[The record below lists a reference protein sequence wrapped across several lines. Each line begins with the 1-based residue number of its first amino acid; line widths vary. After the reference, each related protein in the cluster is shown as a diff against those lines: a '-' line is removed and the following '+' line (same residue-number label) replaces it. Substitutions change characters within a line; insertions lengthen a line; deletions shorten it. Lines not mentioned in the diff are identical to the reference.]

1 MKKTISV
8 IMAAAL
14 LASSAAAFSTFADD
28 AEGTGGEE
36 KPYSDYV
43 LNCEGSTPEIDG
55 VIDEAYYQSFRIKHE
70 FNRTYS
76 PDENGEHGSW
86 PNGIFEVRDPI
97 EGSDDTKLNYAKTA
111 ELVEKYFN
119 EKPAEATSYFLW
131 EEGHLYVAIEVKDST
146 PSFVS
151 DEEYEK
157 GAVDA
162 GGAGLYLID
171 GVMPKFTWP
180 VQDITFSAYVDAGS
194 HCGYVRDNPWVIWNK
209 WGRDEKGEPKVKGH
223 DANKDDG
230 LWAVKLTDDGYV
242 VEMDF
247 PVAEMIAA
255 NIFRDYGMEDGDT
268 VGLFNYGLSLCD
280 SPTEFQYVRDWALWQ
295 DGIESRGFQSEDFI
309 YLNDFGQFNTAKD
322 EVKFSTEKIEAP
334 EPDIIVGDVNNDGA
348 VDTADLVRLMKY
360 IAADGQGIE
369 AINTDINGDGETNS
383 ADLIRLMKIIAAGDE
398 TETTEPAPENPET
411 TAPETPEVPAP
422 SDTTAPEPEA
432 PETTAPETESVKT
445 DA

>member
-8 IMAAAL
+8 IMAAAM

-28 AEGTGGEE
+28 AEGTGVEE

-43 LNCEGSTPEIDG
+43 LNCEDAPPTIDG
-55 VIDEAYYQSFRIKHE
+55 VIDDAYLQSFRVKHE
-70 FNRTYS
+70 FNRNYNA
-76 PDENGEHGSW
+76 DDRGCW
-86 PNGIFEVRDPI
+86 PSGIFEVTEVVD
-97 EGSDDTKLNYAKTA
+97 GKNVTNYEETAK
-111 ELVEKYFN
+111 LVEKYFN
-119 EKPAEATSYFLW
+119 GDPAEATSYFLW
-131 EEGHLYVAIEVKDST
+131 KPGHLYVAIEVKDST

-157 GAVDA
+157 GAGDT
-162 GGAGLYLID
+162 GNAGLFLID

-180 VQDITFSAYVDAGS
+180 VWDTTFDCYVDAGS
-194 HCGYVRDNPWVIWNK
+194 HCGYVRDSAWVDWAK
-209 WGRDEKGEPKVKGH
+209 WCHDYDGSPKPKGH
-223 DANKDDG
+223 DINKEDG
-230 LWAVKLTDDGYV
+230 LWAVNITDDGYV

-247 PVAEMIAA
+247 PVAQQVAE
-255 NIFRDYGMEDGDT
+255 NIFRDYGEENGDT
-268 VGLFNYGLSLCD
+268 VGLIKYGLALCD
-280 SPTEFQYVRDWALWQ
+280 SPTEFKYVLDWALWQ
-295 DGIESRGFQSEDFI
+295 EGIESRGFQSEDFI
-309 YLNDFGQFNTAKD
+309 YLNDFGQYNTARI
-322 EVKFSTEKIEAP
+322 EVKFSTEKIEISEP
-334 EPDIIVGDVNNDGA
+334 EIIVGDVNNDGA